1 MRKIYKVLS
10 TGFVLFFFIGS
21 TSLFFADD
29 DRTLTMLILY
39 VICCLITVAFLQK
52 TFNHSSKN
60 RLLASLQKMHSA
72 FLILSVFLLF
82 VAIGIPLSFKP
93 TEENISAEIMTEDIT
108 GTTDT
113 SEDIIKKAEEEK
125 KQQEENEKRKQENEK
140 RKQEIEIELNEK
152 LSNLPFEYDNMA
164 EATYL
169 HNSYLE
175 NYTNRYQF
183 YPYLATSV
191 DINNENFSYN
201 SSLSLFLRVSY
212 EGDDWLFVDSMTIKT
227 DTQKYDLFWSLDN
240 RDNDGGRVWE
250 WLSLKNKE
258 INIEMLEDMMNSSS
272 TTIRLRGSQYYD
284 DRELTYNEKEAL
296 KQIIPIYNLYLELQ
310 SL

>member
-1 MRKIYKVLS
+1 MS
-10 TGFVLFFFIGS
+10 TGFVLFFFLGGTGGFLS
-21 TSLFFADD
+21 DD
-29 DRTLTMLILY
+29 NKTITTFILY
-39 VICCLITVAFLQK
+39 AILCLITVAFLQK
-52 TFNHSSKN
+52 NFNRSSKN
-60 RLLASLQKMHSA
+60 RLLVSLQKIHPSFLMLSV
-72 FLILSVFLLF
+72 LILSF
-82 VAIGIPLSFKP
+82 AITVYVSNKNNTEILSEETL
-93 TEENISAEIMTEDIT
+93 TEN
-108 GTTDT
+108 TTNT
-113 SEDIIKKAEEEK
+113 SNKSEDIIKKIEEDNKQLE
-125 KQQEENEKRKQENEK
+125 KQQQEKEK

-152 LSNLPFEYDNMA
+152 LSNLPFAYDNME

-169 HNSYLE
+169 YNSYLE

-201 SSLSLFLRVSY
+201 SNLTLFLRVSY

-227 DTQKYDLFWSLDN
+227 DTQKYDLSWSLDN

-296 KQIIPIYNLYLELQ
+296 KQIISIYNLYLELQ